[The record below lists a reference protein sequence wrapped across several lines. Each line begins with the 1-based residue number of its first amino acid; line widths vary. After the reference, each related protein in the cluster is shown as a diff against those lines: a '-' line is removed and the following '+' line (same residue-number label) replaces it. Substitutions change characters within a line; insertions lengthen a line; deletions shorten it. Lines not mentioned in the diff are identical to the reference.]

1 MNNREFF
8 NSLAYKWDEMCYH
21 DDKKIRKILELS
33 GVEKGSKI
41 LDIGTGT
48 GILISYL
55 LEKLPAKLVG
65 VDISENMIEVARK
78 KYKNEDVKFVVSDI
92 MNFNEDKYDYIFI
105 YSAYPHFKN
114 KENLF
119 QHLYKLLN
127 ENGKVIIA
135 HSQSRDEINHVHSK
149 SDEVKEDI
157 LLSIEDNCKIINK
170 YLKIQKTVDNFG
182 IYYIEAIKNRGYIIR
197 S

>member
-1 MNNREFF
+1 MDNREFF
-8 NSLAYKWDEMCYH
+8 NSLAYKWDEICNH
-21 DDKKIRKILELS
+21 DDKKIREILELS
-33 GVEKGSKI
+33 NVEKNSKI

-55 LEKLPAKLVG
+55 LEKSPSKLVG

-78 KYKNEDVKFVVSDI
+78 KYKDEDVKFIVSDI

-105 YSAYPHFKN
+105 YSAYPHFKD
-114 KENLF
+114 KEKLF
-119 QHLYKLLN
+119 EHLSKLLN

-149 SDEVKEDI
+149 SDIVKEDI
-157 LLSIEDNCKIINK
+157 LLSVEDNSKIINK
-170 YLKIQKTVDNFG
+170 YLKIEKTIDNSEM
-182 IYYIEAIKNRGYIIR
+182 YYIEAIKNMVI
-197 S
+197 

>member
-55 LEKLPAKLVG
+55 LEKSPAKLVG

-119 QHLYKLLN
+119 EHLYKLLN

-135 HSQSRDEINHVHSK
+135 HSQGRDEINHVHSK

>member
-55 LEKLPAKLVG
+55 LEKSPAKLVG

-119 QHLYKLLN
+119 EHLYKLLN

>member
-119 QHLYKLLN
+119 EHLYKLLN